1 MITPYLEEAMIRCKY
16 EAGAPIDIPAGRWID
31 LRVEVPGGD
40 EAEFIPWL
48 EGEVIQ
54 EP

>member
-1 MITPYLEEAMIRCKY
+1 MQWGHQSISLRA
-16 EAGAPIDIPAGRWID
+16 AID
-31 LRVEVPGGD
+31 LRVEVTGGD